1 MGLALVRRAATLLLL
16 TGVALVCTGATPKE
30 AMLAAFDAVLT
41 AMAYVAAGVCVFAI
55 AWSGF
60 LLMAEGAEERGGG
73 RAKSAV
79 ILAIAGLVLVL
90 LAKGLSALL
99 LSGIVGLPTP

>member
-1 MGLALVRRAATLLLL
+1 MGVAVVRRAATLLIL

-30 AMLAAFDAVLT
+30 AMLAAIDAVLT
-41 AMAYVAAGVCVFAI
+41 AMAYVAAGVSVFAI

-60 LLMAEGAEERGGG
+60 LLMAEGADERGGG
-73 RAKSAV
+73 RAKSLV
-79 ILAIAGLVLVL
+79 ILAVVGLVVVL
-90 LAKGLSALL
+90 LAKGLSTLL

>member
-1 MGLALVRRAATLLLL
+1 MRRAATLLIL

-30 AMLAAFDAVLT
+30 AMLAAIDAVLT

-60 LLMAEGAEERGGG
+60 LLMAEGADERGGG
-73 RAKSAV
+73 RAKSLV

-90 LAKGLSALL
+90 LAKGLSTLL